1 MKEDKIVQVSAGF
14 DHCLALGESG
24 KLYVWGNK
32 RLGQGDIPKK
42 AQKGLNFV
50 QVEAGNQYSA
60 ALTDEGY
67 LYLWGNGS
75 ADVKVKKEFQNHI
88 KRLRWATSA
97 TSA

>member
-1 MKEDKIVQVSAGF
+1 MTTALRSARAASF
-14 DHCLALGESG
+14 
-24 KLYVWGNK
+24 YVWGNK

-50 QVEAGNQYSA
+50 QVEAGNQYPA